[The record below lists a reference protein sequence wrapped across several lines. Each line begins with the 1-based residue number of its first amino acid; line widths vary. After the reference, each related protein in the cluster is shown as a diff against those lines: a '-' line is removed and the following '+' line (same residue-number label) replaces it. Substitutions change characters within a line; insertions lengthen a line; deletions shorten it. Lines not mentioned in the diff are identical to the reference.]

1 MNSAGFA
8 HHGGRLGAARVAYS
22 QAPQPWIDL
31 STGINPRS
39 YPAPRARGATLNRLP
54 DTGELARLEAVAAAA
69 FGVADPVRVVATGGT
84 EPALRLLPFVVGNA
98 WLGFADGVGGAGT
111 GTAANVAMVGATGGD
126 VGVTDEGAAAG
137 VGGRGGGI
145 SAARAGATVGEGGWG
160 LGARGLVA
168 AIVAGPTYGSHVDG
182 WAKAGVPARIVADAE
197 LDGAIGDRTA
207 VIVVNPNNPD
217 GRLVGRD
224 RLRQLHNAVASRDG
238 VLVVDEAFAEVTP
251 EASVADLA
259 GTTDAERLV
268 VLRSFGKFYGLAGLR
283 LGFVIGSP
291 AVAARVRGLIGD
303 WPVSVDAMAAGLA
316 AYADTAWAD
325 RMRRQLA
332 AAARRLDGLLSRHGF
347 EVVGGTS
354 LYRLVRAADA
364 PARFEKLAA
373 AGILTRPFQHDATLL
388 RFGLPGAPDGWRRLG
403 AALAG
408 YQADGASHA

>member
-8 HHGGRLGAARVAYS
+8 HHGGRLGDARIAYS

-39 YPAPRARGATLNRLP
+39 YPAPRARGVTLNRLP

-84 EPALRLLPFVVGNA
+84 EPALRLLPFVVG
-98 WLGFADGVGGAGT
+98 G
-111 GTAANVAMVGATGGD
+111 
-126 VGVTDEGAAAG
+126 VGVTGTGAPAG
-137 VGGRGGGI
+137 VGGRRGGI
-145 SAARAGATVGEGGWG
+145 SAAEAGATPDVSGWVPG
-160 LGARGLVA
+160 VRGLVA

-182 WAKAGVPARIVADAE
+182 WAKAGVPARVVADAE

-217 GRLVGRD
+217 GRLVSRD
-224 RLRQLHNAVASRDG
+224 RLRQLHDAVASRGG

-259 GTTDAERLV
+259 GTSEAERLV

-325 RMRRQLA
+325 RMRKQLA
-332 AAARRLDGLLSRHGF
+332 SAARRLDGLLTRYGF

-364 PARFEKLAA
+364 PARFERLAA

-388 RFGLPGAPDGWRRLG
+388 RFGLPGSPDAWRRLEL
-403 AALAG
+403 ALVAG
-408 YQADGASHA
+408 SASHA